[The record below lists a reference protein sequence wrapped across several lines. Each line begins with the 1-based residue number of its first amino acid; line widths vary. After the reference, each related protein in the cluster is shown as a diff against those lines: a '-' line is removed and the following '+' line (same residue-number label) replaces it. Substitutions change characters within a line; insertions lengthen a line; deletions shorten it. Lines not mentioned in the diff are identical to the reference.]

1 MNELEGH
8 SHAQV
13 QPIKNKWLKQIS
25 EEVDDAIERS
35 LLDGSPDIA
44 LSLGRSLVATGHLRG
59 VQLAKLFYELDKV
72 WTSFETDDE
81 IVDAVP
87 KAMGVPLDTFE
98 KYRDMYK
105 YVLVSHPELSDKPI
119 GGLIGITVAARE
131 EEFSDKDWEDL
142 EKTHDKSGMLDIRTR
157 VRGHQ
162 TKANARLVG
171 TWDRAGHVWARIGG
185 QEQEHVAHLPRDADP
200 NSAAGKLIER
210 IVREAGIKK
219 L

>member
-1 MNELEGH
+1 MNEIETH

-13 QPIKNKWLKQIS
+13 QPVTKKWLKQIYD
-25 EEVDDAIERS
+25 EVHDALERS
-35 LLDGSPDIA
+35 LLDWSPDIV

-59 VQLAKLFYELDKV
+59 IQLAKLFYELDKA
-72 WTSFETDDE
+72 WELFDTDDE
-81 IVDAVP
+81 IVDAIP

-105 YVLVSHPELSDKPI
+105 YVLVPHPELSDKPI

-131 EEFSDKDWEDL
+131 DEFSDKDWEDL
-142 EKTHDKSGMLDIRTR
+142 EKTHDKSGMLVIRTR
-157 VRGHQ
+157 VRGYQ
-162 TKANARLVG
+162 TKGNARLVG

-200 NSAAGKLIER
+200 NSATGKLIER